1 MKFPTLV
8 SRIEWDTKEEDSS
21 EAIVRI
27 LWSINKAVFLAGRKY
42 CDQSWWGWGKLGR
55 GGAGVVS
62 KGESGEK
69 GYCTYNLLTSTATC
83 STTKPFLAEIPQFC
97 QSRVR
102 LLADSCETA
111 TKAKIKTCSCI
122 SVFQVTRFYNR
133 SHYFKFK
140 FRQFLFLTLTASN
153 YSNLNGRRKQEE
165 YLLFPQNVK
174 VDQPIFSCK

>member
-1 MKFPTLV
+1 MRQV
-8 SRIEWDTKEEDSS
+8 GEGRCWAGQQGGEW
-21 EAIVRI
+21 
-27 LWSINKAVFLAGRKY
+27 G
-42 CDQSWWGWGKLGR
+42 GR
-55 GGAGVVS
+55 GG
-62 KGESGEK
+62 

-83 STTKPFLAEIPQFC
+83 STTKPFLAEIC

-140 FRQFLFLTLTASN
+140 FRQFLFLTLTSSN
-153 YSNLNGRRKQEE
+153 YSNLIHGRRKQE
-165 YLLFPQNVK
+165 YCFFPRMY

>member
-27 LWSINKAVFLAGRKY
+27 LWSVNKAVFLPGRKY

-55 GGAGVVS
+55 DWGGQQGGEWGGVQ
-62 KGESGEK
+62 
-69 GYCTYNLLTSTATC
+69 CTYNLLTSTATSKATC
-83 STTKPFLAEIPQFC
+83 STKPFLAEIPQFC
-97 QSRVR
+97 QSCVR

-140 FRQFLFLTLTASN
+140 FRQFLFLTLTSSN
-153 YSNLNGRRKQEE
+153 YSNLIHGRRKQE
-165 YLLFPQNVK
+165 YCFFPRM
-174 VDQPIFSCK
+174 

>member
-1 MKFPTLV
+1 MKFPALV

-42 CDQSWWGWGKLGR
+42 CDQGWWGWGKLGR
-55 GGAGVVS
+55 GGAGAGGGQQG
-62 KGESGEK
+62 GEWGERGG
-69 GYCTYNLLTSTATC
+69 GYCTYNLLTSSATC

-102 LLADSCETA
+102 LLADGCETA

-140 FRQFLFLTLTASN
+140 FRQFLFLTLTSSN
-153 YSNLNGRRKQEE
+153 YSNLIQGRRKQECCFF
-165 YLLFPQNVK
+165 LRM
-174 VDQPIFSCK
+174 

>member
-21 EAIVRI
+21 EAVVRI

-42 CDQSWWGWGKLGR
+42 CDQGWWGWGKLGR

-69 GYCTYNLLTSTATC
+69 GGERGGGYCSYNLLTSTATC
-83 STTKPFLAEIPQFC
+83 SKKTFWAEILQFC
-97 QSRVR
+97 QSCVR
-102 LLADSCETA
+102 LLADGCETA

-140 FRQFLFLTLTASN
+140 FRQFLFLTLTPP
-153 YSNLNGRRKQEE
+153 RITQT
-165 YLLFPQNVK
+165 
-174 VDQPIFSCK
+174 